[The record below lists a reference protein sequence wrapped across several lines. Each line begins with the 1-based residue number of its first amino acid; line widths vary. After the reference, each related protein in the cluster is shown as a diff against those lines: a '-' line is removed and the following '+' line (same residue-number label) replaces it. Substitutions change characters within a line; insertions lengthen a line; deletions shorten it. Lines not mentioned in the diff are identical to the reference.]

1 MSLNDLVKDEKRI
14 NKKLYSSGPY
24 WNYKNSRA
32 IIEIKKK
39 GLSDFRGVTAG
50 IGTSFADNQVVDIRN
65 EFNIKGRI
73 VGKFLSLP
81 LINVIFNS
89 QLHTTKK
96 YVNSYLKN
104 KAIVYKKDANVLKL
118 LNKYK
123 FENTTDFGCVLYFK
137 YLNKKYSCLYL
148 DMADRIDK
156 LSETFNFKNI
166 SSFFEIGGGFGANVH
181 FLVTNFPNI
190 KKILYLDVVPNIYV
204 GTQYLKSFYKEKV
217 KDYSNLKNLDKI
229 SFSKNNDLEIL
240 CIPPWMIEKVDVEID
255 HFHNSN
261 SFVEM
266 PKNVIEN
273 YVKFIQKF
281 KVKQISLISY
291 QNYDLKTTFNP
302 NELNVFF
309 GNELNIIWKN
319 NLIEDY
325 NTKSIYL
332 TSN

>member
-118 LNKYK
+118 LNKYNR
-123 FENTTDFGCVLYFK
+123 F
-137 YLNKKYSCLYL
+137 
-148 DMADRIDK
+148 
-156 LSETFNFKNI
+156 
-166 SSFFEIGGGFGANVH
+166 
-181 FLVTNFPNI
+181 
-190 KKILYLDVVPNIYV
+190 
-204 GTQYLKSFYKEKV
+204 
-217 KDYSNLKNLDKI
+217 
-229 SFSKNNDLEIL
+229 
-240 CIPPWMIEKVDVEID
+240 WMC
-255 HFHNSN
+255 
-261 SFVEM
+261 
-266 PKNVIEN
+266 
-273 YVKFIQKF
+273 FIF
-281 KVKQISLISY
+281 
-291 QNYDLKTTFNP
+291 
-302 NELNVFF
+302 
-309 GNELNIIWKN
+309 
-319 NLIEDY
+319 
-325 NTKSIYL
+325 
-332 TSN
+332 